1 MLNIGTNMAK
11 FMLAALLFGMA
22 LLASCEQN
30 SNKNRDQDEK
40 TANENLYD
48 EPSLSKYNPPIEITF
63 VREISDGLEDTI
75 KGLSG
80 ETLHDNRWSRLYEQ
94 VLGIDIEYAW
104 TARSEQYFKKL
115 DIMLASGNISD
126 IVKVNAQQ
134 LRQLSNAGLIQDL
147 TQAYDEYASPLLK
160 EIQYQEG
167 SGTLESG
174 MIDGKL
180 MGIPETDSSI
190 EKAMFIWIRTDWL
203 ERLNMKP
210 PQTMNDLLAISK
222 AFTHSDPDGNGE
234 NDTYGLAVTYY
245 LWDPIMSVTG
255 FMAGYGAYPGMWLQD
270 DTGKLVYGGIQPEV
284 KQALKVLQDMYR
296 NGQLDSDFAFKNGSR
311 VKLDIADGK
320 IGMMYGEQ
328 WGSFVVQSSRSSD
341 PDAEWQAF
349 PIVSA
354 TNEAAMVPLKFSTS
368 QFYAVRKDYAYPEA
382 IIKMFNLHLEKN
394 WGKTAEYETY
404 YNTTVPVWG
413 LSPVTPFPAKKNLE
427 AYRQIEEAQRLGIA
441 STLQDEARFIQKKI
455 DLYLSGK
462 EDSESG
468 WGWEK
473 TYGPSGAMSVLD
485 RYEKEGLLLFDAFVG
500 APTETMMEKMK
511 ILDDLQH
518 DTFVNII
525 LGNPVDEFD
534 KFVQEWLRL
543 GGVNITN
550 EVNQW
555 YTERVSKE

>member
-1 MLNIGTNMAK
+1 MLINGTNMTK
-11 FMLAALLFGMA
+11 FMLTAIWVALM
-22 LLASCEQN
+22 LASCDYN
-30 SNKNRDQDEK
+30 SNKNRDPDHK
-40 TANENLYD
+40 PGNEQLYD
-48 EPSLSKYNPPIEITF
+48 DASLSKYNPPIVISF
-63 VREISDGLEDTI
+63 VRETGDGLEDTI
-75 KGLSG
+75 NGLPG
-80 ETLHDNRWSRLYEQ
+80 ETLQDNRWSRLYEQ
-94 VLGIDIEYAW
+94 VLGINIKYEW

-115 DIMLASGNISD
+115 DIMLASGDISD

-134 LRQLSNAGLIQDL
+134 LRQLRNAGLIQDL
-147 TQAYDEYASPLLK
+147 TQAYEEYASPLLK
-160 EIQYQEG
+160 EIHYQEG

-190 EKAMFIWIRTDWL
+190 EKAMYIWIRTDWL

-210 PQTMNDLLAISK
+210 PQTMNDLLTISK
-222 AFTHSDPDGNGE
+222 AFTDGDPDGNGKK
-234 NDTYGLAVTYY
+234 DTYGLAATQY
-245 LWDPIMSVTG
+245 LWDPVMGVTG
-255 FMAGYGAYPGMWLQD
+255 FMAGYGAYPNIWLKD

-284 KQALKVLQDMYR
+284 KQALKVLQEMYR
-296 NGQLDSDFAFKNGSR
+296 DGQLDSDFALKNGSK
-311 VKLDIADGK
+311 VKQDIANGK

-328 WGSFVVQSSRSSD
+328 WGSFVAQLSRGTDQDS
-341 PDAEWQAF
+341 EWQAF

-382 IIKMFNLHLEKN
+382 IIKMFNLYLEKN
-394 WGKTAEYETY
+394 WGETAEYETY
-404 YNTTVPVWG
+404 YNTSVPVWG

-427 AYRQIEEAQRLGIA
+427 AYRQIEEAGRLGIT
-441 STLQDEARFIQKKI
+441 SSLQDEARFIQKKI
-455 DLYLSGK
+455 DLYLAGK
-462 EDSESG
+462 ENSESG

-485 RYEKEGLLLFDAFVG
+485 RYEREGQLLFDAFVG
-500 APTETMMEKMK
+500 APTETMIEKMR
-511 ILDDLQH
+511 ILDNLQH

-534 KFVQEWLRL
+534 EFVQEWLKL
-543 GGVNITN
+543 GGINVTN

-555 YTERVSKE
+555 YMERGSKE

>member
-1 MLNIGTNMAK
+1 MRGCYLLLNIGTNMAK

-40 TANENLYD
+40 TANEHLYD

-80 ETLHDNRWSRLYEQ
+80 ETLYDNRWSRLYEQ

-255 FMAGYGAYPGMWLQD
+255 FMAGYGAYPGIWLQD

-284 KQALKVLQDMYR
+284 KHALKVLQDMYR

-328 WGSFVVQSSRSSD
+328 WGSFVVQSSRSSEL
-341 PDAEWQAF
+341 DAEWQA
-349 PIVSA
+349 
-354 TNEAAMVPLKFSTS
+354 
-368 QFYAVRKDYAYPEA
+368 
-382 IIKMFNLHLEKN
+382 
-394 WGKTAEYETY
+394 
-404 YNTTVPVWG
+404 
-413 LSPVTPFPAKKNLE
+413 
-427 AYRQIEEAQRLGIA
+427 YR
-441 STLQDEARFIQKKI
+441 F
-455 DLYLSGK
+455 
-462 EDSESG
+462 
-468 WGWEK
+468 
-473 TYGPSGAMSVLD
+473 
-485 RYEKEGLLLFDAFVG
+485 RYE
-500 APTETMMEKMK
+500 
-511 ILDDLQH
+511 
-518 DTFVNII
+518 
-525 LGNPVDEFD
+525 
-534 KFVQEWLRL
+534 
-543 GGVNITN
+543 
-550 EVNQW
+550 
-555 YTERVSKE
+555 